1 MATDI
6 RADPLE
12 LTRLTATVLTAS
24 QDLADAWRTTR
35 NALAVPLAAYG
46 NSNSASGVHD
56 AHQATVDDAGVTVGR
71 QVSILEDDVDRLY
84 RVAFAYEKAELD
96 AQEELIK
103 ASRGQ
108 SGPSS
113 P

>member
-12 LTRLTATVLTAS
+12 LTRLAATVRTAS
-24 QDLADAWRTTR
+24 EELADARRTTR
-35 NALAVPLAAYG
+35 NPLAVPLTAYG
-46 NSNSASGVHD
+46 NSNSASGVHA
-56 AHQATVDDAGVTVGR
+56 AHEATVDDADITVGR

-96 AQEELIK
+96 AQQNLIR
-103 ASRGQ
+103 SGGQ
-108 SGPSS
+108 P
-113 P
+113 